1 MSNRKLNTQTVKQY
15 TNGDQARMLIIRA
28 NGGSLAVEKRVGD
41 NWVVADTFAADGA
54 HLMNFGPGPVRF
66 TPTGGAEYSIE

>member
-1 MSNRKLNTQTVKQY
+1 MSNRKITTQTEKTY
-15 TNGDQARMLIIRA
+15 AEGEERRLLIVRA

-41 NWVVADTFAADGA
+41 NWIVADTFAADGA
-54 HLMNFGPGPVRF
+54 HLMNFGLGPVRF

>member
-1 MSNRKLNTQTVKQY
+1 MSNRKITTQTEKTY
-15 TNGDQARMLIIRA
+15 AEGEERRLLIVRA

-54 HLMNFGPGPVRF
+54 HLMNFGLGPVRF